1 MNLKKHVT
9 NFIFMVICSFISIS
23 FISAQ
28 KLYKTTLSQAGLV
41 FGSSISSFTTGQLIE
56 HKKGSI
62 SIEDITA
69 LSSESIFDLDQSTI
83 GNFSPEAA
91 ILSDYFRDG
100 VWVAPLTLFL
110 SDQARENSK
119 EILTMYAEVIL
130 LNGGIT
136 GMAKGG
142 LGRFRP
148 YAYNPEVS
156 LDLKLA
162 STTRR
167 SFFSGHTSHVAS
179 LSFFTAT
186 VFDDLYPESDFK
198 YVVWAGAIAAPAITG
213 YLRVKAGRHFP
224 TDVVVGYGIGAL
236 VGYLIPEFHKIT
248 RDTHIE
254 VIGAEG
260 GLGMIYN
267 F

>member
-1 MNLKKHVT
+1 MNLKKQST
-9 NFIFMVICSFISIS
+9 KLLLIVICFFISS
-23 FISAQ
+23 SAGLSQ
-28 KLYKTTLSQAGLV
+28 KLYKTSWKHAG
-41 FGSSISSFTTGQLIE
+41 FTIGSSIASFSVGQLIE
-56 HKKGSI
+56 NQKGSI
-62 SIEDITA
+62 TLQDIEA
-69 LSSESIFDLDQSTI
+69 LESESIFGLDQNTI
-83 GNFSPEAA
+83 VNFSPRSAT
-91 ILSDYFRDG
+91 LSDHFRDG
-100 VWVAPLTLFL
+100 AWAAPFTLML
-110 SDQARENSK
+110 SGQARENAT
-119 EILTMYAEVIL
+119 EILVMYTEVVF

-148 YAYNPEVS
+148 YAYNSEAP
-156 LDLKLA
+156 LDLKL
-162 STTRR
+162 SNSTRR

-198 YVVWAGAIAAPAITG
+198 YLVWAGAIAAPAVTG

-224 TDVVVGYGIGAL
+224 TDVIVGYGMGAL
-236 VGYLIPEFHKIT
+236 VGYLIPKLHKVT
-248 RDTHIE
+248 RDSNVDI
-254 VIGAEG
+254 IGSDG